1 MKKIVIM
8 GASGFIGSA
17 LFNHLS
23 QNLSNHF
30 VIKGTYFSNKGVD
43 ELLHLDIT
51 DGEQIEHYLLTEK
64 TDFILMLAGSK
75 DVKKCEMDYS
85 FAYKMNTQPVEYIV
99 DAIKKHELD
108 TKLIFFS
115 TDYVF
120 DGEKGNYTT
129 KDIPN
134 PITNYGKTKLLAERV
149 LFKSNIDFKIIRTG
163 AVMGKKG
170 VFFDWLLRALNMENN
185 VSVFDNVFFSP
196 TPIKLLNE
204 MVCAL
209 ILNYENIPEKLLH
222 IVGDQR
228 LNRYQFAMIISKLA
242 GSKSANLVPEN
253 ADLEQSLFHKD
264 LSLNQSDFVRERQ
277 TKSLD
282 EYLENEV
289 NHD

>member
-1 MKKIVIM
+1 MKKIVII

-17 LFNHLS
+17 LFNYLS
-23 QNLSNHF
+23 QKLSSDY
-30 VIKGTYFSNKGVD
+30 VVKGTYFSNKKAD
-43 ELLHLDIT
+43 ELLYLDIT
-51 DGEQIEHYLLTEK
+51 DSEQIEQYLLIEK
-64 TDFILMLAGSK
+64 PDFILMLAGNK

-85 FAYKMNTQPVEYIV
+85 FAYQMNTQPVECIV

-120 DGEKGNYTT
+120 DGEKGNYTN

-149 LFKSNIDFKIIRTG
+149 LFESNIDFKIIRTG
-163 AVMGKKG
+163 AVMGKNG
-170 VFFDWLLRALNMENN
+170 IFFDWLLRALNIENN

-196 TPIKLLNE
+196 TPIQLLNE
-204 MVCAL
+204 IVCAL

-228 LNRYQFAMIISKLA
+228 LNRYQFAMMISRLVETKC
-242 GSKSANLVPEN
+242 ANLVPEN
-253 ADLEQSLFHKD
+253 ANFEQSLFHKD

-289 NHD
+289 YHD

>member
-1 MKKIVIM
+1 MKKIVII
-8 GASGFIGSA
+8 GASGFIGSTM
-17 LFNHLS
+17 FNYLS
-23 QNLSNHF
+23 QKLSNDY
-30 VIKGTYFSNKGVD
+30 VVKGTYFSNKRAN
-43 ELLHLDIT
+43 ELQYMDIT
-51 DGEQIEHYLLTEK
+51 DSKRIEHYLLMEK
-64 TDFILMLAGSK
+64 PDFILMLAGSK

-85 FAYKMNTQPVEYIV
+85 FAYKMNTQPVEFIV
-99 DAIKKHELD
+99 DTIKKHELD

-120 DGEKGNYTT
+120 DGEEGNYTT

-149 LFKSNIDFKIIRTG
+149 LFESNIDFKIIRTG
-163 AVMGKKG
+163 AVMGKNG
-170 VFFDWLLRALNMENN
+170 IFFDWLLRALNIENN

-196 TPIKLLNE
+196 TPIQLLNE
-204 MVCAL
+204 IVCAL

-228 LNRYQFAMIISKLA
+228 LNRYQFAMMISRLIKTKCAYLI
-242 GSKSANLVPEN
+242 PEN
-253 ADLEQSLFHKD
+253 ANLEQSLFHKD

-289 NHD
+289 YHD